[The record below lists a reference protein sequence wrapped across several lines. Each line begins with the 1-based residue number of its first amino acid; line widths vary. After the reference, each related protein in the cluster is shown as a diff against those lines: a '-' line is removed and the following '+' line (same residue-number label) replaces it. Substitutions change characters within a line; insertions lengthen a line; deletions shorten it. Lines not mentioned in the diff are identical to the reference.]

1 MSSNEFMDNHK
12 HSKRTYETT
21 ESSFQTKFI
30 VAACICAIGLCAVPL
45 FNTVNKTESYKQEF
59 EKAKATNQQ
68 AVENN
73 RLIQEEYQRVNDPE
87 YLADVARRDYYYT
100 KSGEI
105 IFVLP
110 EEINQ

>member
-1 MSSNEFMDNHK
+1 MRQNQTSNIKHQSTQSS
-12 HSKRTYETT
+12 
-21 ESSFQTKFI
+21 ESPFQTKFI
-30 VAACICAIGLCAVPL
+30 IAACIVAMGFCAVPL
-45 FNTVNKTESYKQEF
+45 ISTINKTAGFQQEY
-59 EKAKATNQQ
+59 EKAKVTNQQ

-110 EEINQ
+110 EEANQ